1 MIEES
6 VKTEEVAAEPAVET
20 APVDDGKLH
29 KSWSFTEKFYGI
41 VKKEVAHKISIDGKR
56 FSHTTET
63 KTATTT
69 VHSRDDFSLDNVY
82 SVKSYYSVAR
92 NVAATVILAIF
103 AVLSAITSIIMFA
116 ADDDTAVVGIIL
128 LVLAAIFGIAAYFIY
143 KRIKPTF
150 VLEIDAVIP
159 KGQLVNNGL
168 RYGNYIDQ
176 NSKKA
181 LTIVLA
187 ILFLP
192 IFIIVAL
199 VKPRGKY
206 RFEMDEATGKDIVD
220 TIGQYIIKD

>member
-1 MIEES
+1 
-6 VKTEEVAAEPAVET
+6 
-20 APVDDGKLH
+20 
-29 KSWSFTEKFYGI
+29 
-41 VKKEVAHKISIDGKR
+41 
-56 FSHTTET
+56 
-63 KTATTT
+63 
-69 VHSRDDFSLDNVY
+69 
-82 SVKSYYSVAR
+82 
-92 NVAATVILAIF
+92 
-103 AVLSAITSIIMFA
+103 MFA